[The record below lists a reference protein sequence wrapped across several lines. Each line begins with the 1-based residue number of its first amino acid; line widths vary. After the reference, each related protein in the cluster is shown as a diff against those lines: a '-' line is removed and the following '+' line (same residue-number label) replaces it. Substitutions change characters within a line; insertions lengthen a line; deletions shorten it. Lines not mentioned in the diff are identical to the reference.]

1 MAARIVVFK
10 AGNNAALGGDLQ
22 DLSIAALNA
31 IRGSTALPEG
41 HDQLKHSRLLP
52 GYIPA
57 ANRNSHPNQYG
68 GM

>member
-1 MAARIVVFK
+1 MARIVVFR
-10 AGNNAALGGDLQ
+10 AGNGANGGDLQ
-22 DLSIAALNA
+22 DLSISALNA
-31 IRGSTALPEG
+31 IRGATALPEG

-57 ANRNSHPNQYG
+57 ANRNTHPAQYG